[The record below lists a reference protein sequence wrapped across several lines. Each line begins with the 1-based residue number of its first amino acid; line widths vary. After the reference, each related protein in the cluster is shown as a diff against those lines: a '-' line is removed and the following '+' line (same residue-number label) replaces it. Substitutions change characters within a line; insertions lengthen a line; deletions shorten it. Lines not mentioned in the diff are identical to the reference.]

1 MDKIILRELH
11 FVARHGVLPIE
22 TETSQHFSATVELE
36 LPLAAAGE
44 SDRLDRTLDYCAV
57 QAVVRNIIEGSHR
70 KLIETLAESVA
81 RELLRSF
88 PLLVAVS
95 VEITKPRPPVDF
107 QFAGVSV
114 RIRRERNGTRASPAA
129 RAGG

>member
-22 TETSQHFSATVELE
+22 TENSQRFSATVELE

-44 SDRLDRTLDYCAV
+44 SDRLDQTIDYCAV
-57 QAVVRNIIEGSHR
+57 QAVVRGIIEGSHKR
-70 KLIETLAESVA
+70 LIETLAESVA
-81 RELLRSF
+81 TALLQTF
-88 PLLVAVS
+88 PSLTAVT
-95 VEITKPRPPVDF
+95 VEIIKPSPPVDF

-114 RIRRERNGTRASPAA
+114 RIRRERTNLTTNNV
-129 RAGG
+129 